1 MPIVS
6 SRASR
11 LFHNSHIRFVA
22 TSEISQLRTKVI
34 KYRISYF
41 ILCAYTTMTVLF
53 DEPFSD
59 YITRTDISTS
69 SMELFSA
76 LLYVGWN
83 FKPLYGFLAD
93 WFFPFHYPIKG
104 YTIIISSL
112 NIGLCLLGYILV
124 TNTETDVYVQ
134 PFILF
139 IIVMPIYLN
148 LAFIDA
154 ICRKI

>member
-1 MPIVS
+1 
-6 SRASR
+6 
-11 LFHNSHIRFVA
+11 
-22 TSEISQLRTKVI
+22 
-34 KYRISYF
+34 
-41 ILCAYTTMTVLF
+41 MTVLF

-112 NIGLCLLGYILV
+112 NIGLYLLGYILV